1 MESAMQLIN
10 GEFYQV
16 EDVDVIAWQQTYKDC
31 DVHAELM
38 SMASWL
44 DANPTRRKTRRGIK
58 RFIDSWL
65 KRANQVGGSSG
76 KLQKPQSGEYT
87 SKELP
92 LDWKRVDVSWVNCP
106 EAKERCKQFYLD
118 AYGFYYDGGRDLE
131 YAR

>member
-1 MESAMQLIN
+1 MLLIN
-10 GEFYQV
+10 GETYQV
-16 EDVDVIAWQQTYKDC
+16 DDKDIIAWQQAYKDC
-31 DVHAELM
+31 DVHQELL
-38 SMASWL
+38 SMESWL

-92 LDWKRVDVSWVNCP
+92 LEWKRVDVSWVNCP